1 MEDQRLTVTGDL
13 IRSADAYSMVQP
25 EEKEAKEQEERPLIK
40 AKDALGA
47 LDTLL
52 SWENQQEHPNLE
64 SVKILLLL

>member
-1 MEDQRLTVTGDL
+1 MKYQRLTVIGDL

-25 EEKEAKEQEERPLIK
+25 EEEEAEEQGERPLVK

-52 SWENQQEHPNLE
+52 SWENHRSTLIWK
-64 SVKILLLL
+64 V